1 MNPKSLEVVI
11 EGTLQARH
19 FAEIGLSRRQLH
31 IWCNKTGFEPSG
43 RDPGRWRNFSPAEVL
58 RLATI
63 RQLKG
68 RTGLAIVDHRDLIE
82 FIGSDGGFLVPVL
95 ELWRKGETPALR
107 TDLIASFEV
116 AAGTTVFAGDL
127 VKNSPFWCGLSLRSP
142 RGMMMSAITR
152 GGSFDQRLWAAQLA
166 ETREAEIMT
175 REAEIMTREAE
186 IMTHETDAYELERGT
201 TEEEVPQ
208 EVHLVEN

>member
-63 RQLKG
+63 RELKG

-95 ELWRKGETPALR
+95 ELWRKGETPALV
-107 TDLIASFEV
+107 TDLIASFKV
-116 AAGTTVFAGDL
+116 AAGTIVLAGDL
-127 VKNSPFWCGLSLRSP
+127 VDNSSFWCGLSLRSSIE
-142 RGMMMSAITR
+142 MMMSAITR
-152 GGSFDQRLWAAQLA
+152 GGSFDQRRWAAQLA
-166 ETREAEIMT
+166 ETRKEKIMT
-175 REAEIMTREAE
+175 Q
-186 IMTHETDAYELERGT
+186 ETDAYELEKYT

-208 EVHLVEN
+208 EVHLTEN